1 MRSIL
6 FTALAGVFA
15 VASAQA
21 GGIEIGQEGLTN
33 AWYDPSMSGQG
44 FEFVL
49 SPATADVDGAL
60 FGAWYTF
67 GPTPGAEDTQRWY
80 SLQASFEDGATSAAF
95 TIYANTGGNFVSPPA
110 THAVAVGTG
119 TLTFSDCTTAELDY
133 AFDGGASGSLPL
145 RSLLSNIECSESPN
159 AIAAVAPSDYGFSG
173 TWYDPTLGGQGFVIN
188 VNPADAQV
196 FAGWYTY
203 AANRAGA
210 NIQGQRWFSAQ
221 GPYTVGATS
230 MDLALYATTGGTFA
244 SGTDPVTTTPVGTAR
259 LRFRGCD
266 DATFDYHFTSGE
278 VGVRN
283 GTIVLKRL
291 GATPA
296 SCRFGS

>member
-1 MRSIL
+1 MPSIL
-6 FTALAGVFA
+6 FTALVGV
-15 VASAQA
+15 VAATNVQA
-21 GGIEIGQEGLTN
+21 IDIGQEGLTG

-49 SPATADVDGAL
+49 TPATPAVAGAL

-80 SLQASFEDGATSAAF
+80 SLQASFEDGATSASF
-95 TIYANTGGNFVSPPA
+95 TIYQNTGGNFLSPPP

-119 TLTFSDCTTAELDY
+119 TLAFSDCTNAELSY
-133 AFDGGASGSLPL
+133 AFDGGASGTLPL
-145 RSLLSNIECSESPN
+145 RSLLSNIECSE
-159 AIAAVAPSDYGFSG
+159 AAAVPSAASATSDFGYSG
-173 TWYDPTLGGQGFVIN
+173 AWYDPALGGQGFVIN

-203 AANRAGA
+203 AAGRGGA
-210 NIQGQRWFSAQ
+210 SLSGQRWFSAQ
-221 GPYTVGATS
+221 GPYTVGTRS
-230 MDLALYATTGGTFA
+230 MDLTLYATTGGTFA
-244 SGTDPVTTTPVGTAR
+244 SGTNPVTTTPVGTAR
-259 LRFRGCD
+259 LRFTSCD
-266 DATFDYHFTSGE
+266 DATFEYHFTSGE

-283 GTIVLKRL
+283 GTIAMKRL

-296 SCRFGS
+296 SCRF